1 MAARDEAK
9 RKKNIADHGLDF
21 VGCEAIWDNFTI
33 TREDVRRTYAEKR
46 LVTFGYAGVHR
57 APEGSTH
64 HYLYAKR
71 RNMKRA
77 IALKSPKTT
86 SNKQVD
92 PDNPLW
98 PEKMLGPPAFK
109 RGRGPQKAPT
119 KVLMSV
125 RLDAD
130 VVAFFKAMGD
140 GYQTRIN
147 DELRKVVA
155 KGLITRSSGRGQ
167 KRRAA

>member
-1 MAARDEAK
+1 MVTWDEAK

-21 VGCEAIWDNFTI
+21 IGCEA
-33 TREDVRRTYAEKR
+33 KR
-46 LVTFGYAGVHR
+46 
-57 APEGSTH
+57 
-64 HYLYAKR
+64 K
-71 RNMKRA
+71 NMKRA
-77 IALKSPKTT
+77 ITLKSPKTT
-86 SNKQVD
+86 SDKRTD
-92 PDNPLW
+92 PDNPPW
-98 PEKMLGPPAFK
+98 SEKMLGPPALK
-109 RGRGPQKAPT
+109 RGRGPQKSPT

-130 VVAFFKAMGD
+130 VIAFFRALGD

-155 KGLITRSSGRGQ
+155 KGLTARSSGRVQ